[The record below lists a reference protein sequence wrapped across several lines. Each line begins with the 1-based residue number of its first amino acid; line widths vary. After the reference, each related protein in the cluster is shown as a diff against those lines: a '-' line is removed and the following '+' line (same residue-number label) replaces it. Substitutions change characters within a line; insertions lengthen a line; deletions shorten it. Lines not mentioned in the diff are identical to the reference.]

1 MGCHRTVIL
10 IQISILLNIPMLFLH
25 STHTTYRYSCFWKC
39 CCLEYNR
46 SPYSRLGITLIITR
60 MITLYVSAYF
70 VLLQCMLY
78 SVETGFKI
86 VILVCDVYLIF
97 YWYLTLNTPVYI
109 NGVNVSDRRLIIA
122 DRMKTRM
129 FWDVM
134 TLFPFEVKALMIF
147 FIGC

>member
-1 MGCHRTVIL
+1 
-10 IQISILLNIPMLFLH
+10 
-25 STHTTYRYSCFWKC
+25 
-39 CCLEYNR
+39 
-46 SPYSRLGITLIITR
+46 